1 MSGSSSIRRKSFDV
15 YGHAAGQSAVYT
27 ALLTSRFWY
36 VHAGSP
42 APVYR
47 GLVTGTA
54 GLPFPIGT
62 CTVVVTSRSVSVAAL
77 ERSGSTRAPVEAS
90 AARRVRQG
98 LPFVDGCSEGVVRP
112 TTESATANIASA
124 LFARAA
130 NNCGILRPVR
140 GSFRV
145 DYLI

>member
-1 MSGSSSIRRKSFDV
+1 MSGSSSIRRKSFGE
-15 YGHAAGQSAVYT
+15 YGHAEGQSAVYT

-36 VHAGSP
+36 VHPGSP

-47 GLVTGTA
+47 GLFTGNA

-62 CTVVVTSRSVSVAAL
+62 CTVVITSRSVSVTAAP

-98 LPFVDGCSEGVVRP
+98 VPFADGGSEGVVRP
-112 TTESATANIASA
+112 TAAVESAANIMTTMFGDGGNSGMLA
-124 LFARAA
+124 
-130 NNCGILRPVR
+130 GIEI
-140 GSFRV
+140 S
-145 DYLI
+145 YLSPRF